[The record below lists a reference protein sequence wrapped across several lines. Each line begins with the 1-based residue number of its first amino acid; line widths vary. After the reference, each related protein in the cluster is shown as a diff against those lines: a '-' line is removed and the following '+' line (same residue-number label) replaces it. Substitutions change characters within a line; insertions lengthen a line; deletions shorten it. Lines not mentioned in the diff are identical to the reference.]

1 MVYMSADNIG
11 KLIMYREHLG
21 VVVGYNPYHST
32 ATGHIEGYN
41 VEWFTTPYLPL
52 YITPDELRKFIC
64 EYNTKRS
71 EGWFE

>member
-1 MVYMSADNIG
+1 MSADNIG

-21 VVVGYNPYHST
+21 VVVGYRKYN
-32 ATGHIEGYN
+32 AVDINQGHIEGYD

-52 YITPDELRKFIC
+52 YITPDELRKFIY